1 MMRKDIGK
9 QHDRAFYPTVHDCT
23 EVTVHAPAQWGAW
36 NEKTYI
42 IRRGQLSDHCPQKR
56 IFCGQNC
63 LHRDAVARF
72 SDNREAIQLVILDV
86 IMPKKNGPEAY
97 EEIKK
102 IEPGA
107 IQFSGIS

>member
-1 MMRKDIGK
+1 M
-9 QHDRAFYPTVHDCT
+9 
-23 EVTVHAPAQWGAW
+23 
-36 NEKTYI
+36 
-42 IRRGQLSDHCPQKR
+42 
-56 IFCGQNC
+56 
-63 LHRDAVARF
+63 ARF